1 MQDDIEQ
8 FLFLRDYLLEYPDY
22 ATAKKEFKWP
32 SIKKFNWA
40 IDYFDLIAKNNQAY
54 ALIFAEEH
62 GFEQKVTF
70 YQMSRRS
77 NQVAN
82 FLVEIGM
89 KKGDRAMLMM
99 DNSVELYEIV
109 LGIMKVG
116 GAIIPAATM
125 LPPDDITD
133 RINRGNIKFL
143 FINNQYL
150 SRAMKAREAINLL
163 TRIINVE
170 DVYKGESKEI
180 ISAMPNAIN
189 YNDVNKFKDTY
200 TPSQETLIS
209 DELFLFFTS
218 GTTAKPKL
226 VIHTHQYPIGHLTTM
241 YWIGCKKGDIH
252 YNISAPGW
260 AKHAWSS
267 LYAPWNAQSTIFSYQ
282 YKQFNAPK
290 VLSMIE
296 RYKITTLCAP
306 LSVWKLFLIEDLS
319 KYKFVLRETVSAG
332 EPLNPEIIK
341 RVKEKLGLTLREGYG
356 QTESTA
362 MIANFKGEEIKE
374 GSFGKVAPGYNL
386 KLVDEFLHEVKPG
399 EDGQLAVSISPVKPL
414 GLMYG
419 LDDQQ
424 KNKEIFRNDYYLTG
438 DVAFVDETGYFYFI
452 GRIDDV
458 FKSLD
463 YRISPFE
470 IESELI
476 VHPAILEVS
485 IVPTVD
491 ERDRIVPK
499 AFIVLKPNFTPSKE
513 LAYDIFNFI
522 REHMAPYK
530 RPRVIEFMK
539 AFPKTI
545 SAKIIRKDLKAY
557 DRNLREKGIKGEFEY
572 KESEVLSSK

>member
-1 MQDDIEQ
+1 MRDEVKQ
-8 FLFLRDYLLEYPDY
+8 FISLRDFLLGDPDY
-22 ATAKKEFKWP
+22 NTAKKTFNWP
-32 SIKKFNWA
+32 SITKFNWA
-40 IDYFDLIAKNNQAY
+40 IDYFDSIAKDNHEY

-62 GFEQKVTF
+62 GFEKKVTF
-70 YQMSRRS
+70 EQMRRRS
-77 NQVAN
+77 NQAAN
-82 FLVEIGM
+82 FFKELGM

-99 DNSVELYEIV
+99 DNSIELYEII
-109 LGIMKVG
+109 LGIMKAG

-125 LPPDDITD
+125 LPPEDIAD

-143 FINNQYL
+143 FINEQYMERAIKAKDAL
-150 SRAMKAREAINLL
+150 SLL
-163 TRIINVE
+163 TNIINVE
-170 DVYKGESKEI
+170 DVYKGESREPVP
-180 ISAMPNAIN
+180 AMPGTISYREASK
-189 YNDVNKFKDTY
+189 YKEEY
-200 TPSQETLIS
+200 TPSHETLTS

-241 YWIGCKKGDIH
+241 YWIGCKKGDTH

-267 LYAPWNAQSTIFSYQ
+267 LYAPWNAQSTIFTYQ
-282 YKQFNAPK
+282 YKQFNAAN

-296 RYKITTLCAP
+296 KYKITTLCAP
-306 LSVWKLFLIEDLS
+306 LSVWKLFLIEDLN
-319 KYKFVLRETVSAG
+319 KYRFVLREAVSAG

-341 RVKEKLGLTLREGYG
+341 KVKEKLGLTLREGYG

-362 MIANFKGEEIKE
+362 MIANFRGEKIKE
-374 GSFGKVAPGYNL
+374 GSFGKVAPGYDL
-386 KLVDEFLHEVKPG
+386 TLVDDALKEVRPG
-399 EDGQLAVSISPVKPL
+399 EDGQLAVLTRPVKPS
-414 GLMYG
+414 GLMLG
-419 LDDQQ
+419 LDDPQ
-424 KNKEIFRNDYYLTG
+424 KNKEIFRNGYYLTG
-438 DVAFVDETGYFYFI
+438 DVAFRDEAGYFYFV

-485 IVPTVD
+485 VVPTVD

-499 AFIVLKPNFTPSKE
+499 AFIVLKPNFSPSKE
-513 LAYDIFNFI
+513 LAYDIFSFI
-522 REHMAPYK
+522 KEHMAPYK

-539 AFPKTI
+539 TFPKTI

-557 DRNLREKGIKGEFEY
+557 DRGLREKGIKGEFEY
-572 KESEVLSSK
+572 KESEVLKGK